1 MCLCRWRLSA
11 RKRAARNPV
20 RRELCLYIP
29 ACPLPSPNRLAS
41 EGTPGW
47 AAQDQEPGACSH
59 RGWLCEACR
68 DRLPGHPR
76 GPQELMVRTRAHGV
90 ASGPGPCSATLP
102 ASSVDEGKTANL
114 SESQCPHVNGVGTPA
129 PSSRARWVGGQ
140 DSHPVVGSQGS
151 HSGQPAVSQVERIIG
166 VAHIHHHPTALLTD
180 WGRNLSLPRGEEFNL
195 PACDLAHACTQV
207 RSLRR

>member
-11 RKRAARNPV
+11 RKRAERNRV
-20 RRELCLYIP
+20 RRELCLYTP
-29 ACPLPSPNRLAS
+29 ACSPPPPNRLAS
-41 EGTPGW
+41 EETPGW

-114 SESQCPHVNGVGTPA
+114 SETQCFHVNGVGTPA
-129 PSSRARWVGGQ
+129 PASRARWVGGQ
-140 DSHPVVGSQGS
+140 DRVILLWEVGAPFWAACCIPSGKDNRGRPCPPPSH
-151 HSGQPAVSQVERIIG
+151 R
-166 VAHIHHHPTALLTD
+166 
-180 WGRNLSLPRGEEFNL
+180 
-195 PACDLAHACTQV
+195 LAH
-207 RSLRR
+207 